1 MSDFFWFSD
10 AQWARIGP
18 LLPTD
23 TRGMARVDDRRVLS
37 GIVHAL
43 RNGGRWADCPRE
55 VYGPKKTLYNRF
67 VRWAERGIW
76 ERIFSALAGGED
88 VPDRLFIDSTRI
100 KVHRCARRR
109 KRGALAHG
117 IGRTKGGRN
126 TKLHA
131 VCDAKGRPL
140 VLLLTPG
147 NVHDSKVAQRCIEA
161 MPPAAELVADKGYD
175 SKALRDWLAERGTT
189 AVIPPRKNRKVQYHY
204 DKTVYRQRNIIERM
218 FCRLKDWRRIATP
231 LRPQHQ
237 KLHRPQSPL
246 PPPSSGGCNESGP

>member
-88 VPDRLFIDSTRI
+88 APDRLFIDSTCI
-100 KVHRCARRR
+100 KVHRCAGGGKGGLGPWHRP
-109 KRGALAHG
+109 HQ
-117 IGRTKGGRN
+117 GGRN

-147 NVHDSKVAQRCIEA
+147 NVHDCKVAQRCIEA

-218 FCRLKDWRRIATP
+218 FCRLKDWRRIATRFDRNIKNFIAAIA
-231 LRPQHQ
+231 LAAAVIWW
-237 KLHRPQSPL
+237 L
-246 PPPSSGGCNESGP
+246 